1 MNQNKPILSIYC
13 ALKNG
18 NEEEFFL
25 DVDLSCDPL
34 LNSPYIENWLLNY
47 LEKKYDNL
55 DNIDTYNIK
64 QLNLHNCKTKLPNW
78 YYKS

>member
-25 DVDLSCDPL
+25 DVDLSYDPL
-34 LNSPYIENWLLNY
+34 LNTPYIENWLLNY
-47 LEKKYDNL
+47 LENKYDNL

-64 QLNLHNCKTKLPNW
+64 QFNSHNCKNNLPNW
-78 YYKS
+78 YYK